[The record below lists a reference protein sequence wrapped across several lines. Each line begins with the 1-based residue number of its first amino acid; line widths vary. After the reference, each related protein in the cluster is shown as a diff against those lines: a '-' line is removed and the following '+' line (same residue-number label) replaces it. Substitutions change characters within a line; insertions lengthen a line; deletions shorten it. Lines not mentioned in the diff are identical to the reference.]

1 MNYDELLNLLRDLEL
16 RGATAAFERL
26 THEPCQLRDMP
37 PEVLLGTLLTAERNE
52 RLLRQQQYL
61 LKIAHIPYAVNP
73 GDISYDTERGTDFKA
88 RMTRLLSLDF
98 IKLGQNLT
106 VFGSSGTGKSFI
118 AAALA
123 RQACLAGM
131 STLYSSTAAI
141 IANLQLNYGSPSYY
155 GKLKTLN
162 NKALVVLDDFCLTEY
177 DCTEQTILFDI
188 LNGRYGR
195 KSTLIISQKLP
206 EAWLESLGATALA
219 QSIVERAGNNNFT
232 LILKGDSRRHSLD

>member
-1 MNYDELLNLLRDLEL
+1 MNRNELLNLLRDLEL
-16 RGATAAFERL
+16 RGAAAAFERL
-26 THEPCQLRDMP
+26 TREPEQLQEMP
-37 PEVLLGTLLTAERNE
+37 PEVLLGMLLTAERNE

-61 LKIAHIPYAVNP
+61 LKTSHIPYIVNP
-73 GDISYDTERGTDFKA
+73 GDISYDTERGADFKA
-88 RMTRLLSLDF
+88 KMTRLLSLDF

-123 RQACLAGM
+123 RQVCLAGL
-131 STLYSSTAAI
+131 SALYSSTAAI

-155 GKLKTLN
+155 SKLKTLS
-162 NKALVVLDDFCLTEY
+162 NKSLLVLDDFCLTEY
-177 DCTEQTILFDI
+177 DNAEQTILFDV

-195 KSTLIISQKLP
+195 KSTLIVSQKLP
-206 EAWLESLGATALA
+206 DAWLENLGATALA